1 MAAGGRVEAIFVGS
15 ELEGPLHA
23 TGEVVVV
30 AGRGV
35 EGDRYY
41 QPDSEPP
48 RGSEGRDLT
57 LFEAEAV
64 EALLD
69 EHGIELAP
77 SQTRRNVMTR
87 GARLNDLV
95 GHRFRVGEVEGFG
108 EDRCDPCNHLQALT
122 KPGVLRGLAGRGG
135 LRADVTRGGVIRV
148 GDIVEDLGAI
158 EHPATETAPA

>member
-1 MAAGGRVEAIFVGS
+1 MEGTGRVEAIFVGP
-15 ELEGPLHA
+15 ELEGPLHPA
-23 TGEVVVV
+23 DEVSVV
-30 AGRGV
+30 AGRGIP
-35 EGDRYY
+35 GDRYY
-41 QPDSEPP
+41 KPDSEPA

-64 EALLD
+64 EALAA

-77 SQTRRNVMTR
+77 SETRRNVMTR
-87 GARLNDLV
+87 GVRLNDLV

-135 LRADVTRGGVIRV
+135 LRADVTKGGVIRV
-148 GDIVEDLGAI
+148 CDVVKDLGAI
-158 EHPATETAPA
+158 EHPASETSPA